1 MAVDQLK
8 RRFLFQLNK
17 QADQSRCPPMP
28 EGLHSHMILYD
39 QFADERGW
47 TPRQVDQL
55 TRAELFWL
63 PVVSAAKREAA
74 EALRPKDD

>member
-1 MAVDQLK
+1 
-8 RRFLFQLNK
+8 
-17 QADQSRCPPMP
+17 MP
-28 EGLHSHMILYD
+28 EGLHSHMMLYD

-63 PVVSAAKREAA
+63 PVISAAKREAA